1 MTQMKKCYT
10 TLVLL
15 AIALTIPSCSEEP
28 EPAAN
33 KDVVFLNITYKDKL
47 YKSIPTTYDKD
58 GRFIF
63 HDREFSDGYNTEI
76 SPMPSLSIF
85 MADDHNIEF
94 YSSLE
99 ETFETKKLDEVSDIP
114 TRLPQTRVNNVFG
127 SVTLFEKSDF
137 KGMNLIFYLDKPHQV
152 HSVRDFTDDPFHFNN
167 NCSSLTLTNN
177 LPDSHDQF
185 IIINGYSCSC
195 DDISVVFVGY
205 DDKNFTG
212 HTIVCVAQSNRY
224 NTYKHLPGFN
234 NRLSSFKLFMAKD
247 GQYYTH
253 Y

>member
-28 EPAAN
+28 EPTN
-33 KDVVFLNITYKDKL
+33 EDVVFLNITYKDKL
-47 YKSIPTTYDKD
+47 YKSIPTTYGKD
-58 GRFIF
+58 GQFIF
-63 HDREFSDGYNTEI
+63 HDREFSDVYNTEI

-85 MADDHNIEF
+85 MADDHNIEL

-127 SVTLFEKSDF
+127 NVTLFEKNDF
-137 KGMNLIFYLDKPHQV
+137 KGMNLIFHLDKPHQV
-152 HSVRDFTDDPFHFNN
+152 YSVRDFTDDPFHFNN

-177 LPDSHDQF
+177 LPDSHNQF

-195 DDISVVFVGY
+195 ADISVVFVGY

-224 NTYKHLPGFN
+224 NTYEHLPGFN

>member
-28 EPAAN
+28 EPTN
-33 KDVVFLNITYKDKL
+33 EDVVFLNVTYKDKL
-47 YKSIPTTYDKD
+47 YKSIPTTYGKD
-58 GRFIF
+58 GQFIF
-63 HDREFSDGYNTEI
+63 HDREFSDVYNTEI

-127 SVTLFEKSDF
+127 NVTLFEKNDF
-137 KGMNLIFYLDKPHQV
+137 KDMNLIFHLDKPHQV
-152 HSVRDFTDDPFHFNN
+152 YSVRDFTDDPFHFNN

-195 DDISVVFVGY
+195 ADISVVFVGY

-224 NTYKHLPGFN
+224 NTYEHLPGFN

>member
-1 MTQMKKCYT
+1 MREMIETPGMTFLRRLDIAKENKT
-10 TLVLL
+10 TLFAFLYQTL
-15 AIALTIPSCSEEP
+15 QKANPSEDSK
-28 EPAAN
+28 N
-33 KDVVFLNITYKDKL
+33 
-47 YKSIPTTYDKD
+47 
-58 GRFIF
+58 
-63 HDREFSDGYNTEI
+63 
-76 SPMPSLSIF
+76 LS
-85 MADDHNIEF
+85 
-94 YSSLE
+94 
-99 ETFETKKLDEVSDIP
+99 KKLDEVSDIP

-127 SVTLFEKSDF
+127 NVTLFEKNDF
-137 KGMNLIFYLDKPHQV
+137 KGMNLIFHLDKPHQV
-152 HSVRDFTDDPFHFNN
+152 YSVRDFTDDPFHFNN

-195 DDISVVFVGY
+195 ADISVVFVGY

-224 NTYKHLPGFN
+224 NTYEHLPGFN

>member
-63 HDREFSDGYNTEI
+63 HDREFSDVYNTEI
-76 SPMPSLSIF
+76 SPMPTLSIF

-99 ETFETKKLDEVSDIP
+99 ETFETKKLNEASDIP